1 MRKYPVGETLIEEA
15 KELYKEKERA
25 IRYNIVHKEL
35 NPKYKNSLELLL
47 FETENLD
54 TANLILAYTA
64 SLIRYRIVRPS
75 KLTLYKCEVLKDL
88 PQIVYSTKEVATV
101 TSEGMQYF
109 YN

>member
-1 MRKYPVGETLIEEA
+1 MEARNKETTIVYRLI
-15 KELYKEKERA
+15 
-25 IRYNIVHKEL
+25 HKEL

-47 FETENLD
+47 FETDKLA

-88 PQIVYSTKEVATV
+88 PTITYSTKEVATV
-101 TSEGMQYF
+101 TSEGIQYF

>member
-1 MRKYPVGETLIEEA
+1 MRKYPVETLTEGI
-15 KELYKEKERA
+15 KELSKGKERA
-25 IRYNIVHKEL
+25 VQYRLIHKEL

-47 FETENLD
+47 FETDKLA

-64 SLIRYRIVRPS
+64 SLIRYRVVRPS
-75 KLTLYKCEVLKDL
+75 KLILYKCEVLKDL
-88 PQIVYSTKEVATV
+88 PQVTCSTKEVATV